1 MRPSVKGRL
10 LSFEKYWMVTG
21 CESSSSVKS
30 FWFRSGRI
38 LPCLSRTVA
47 SRLTTFTLTETVGA
61 EGSSAAD
68 EVLEPTPAAAIE
80 AALAEAEEVCAVSCA
95 NELAV
100 ADSRSRMLADRKTR
114 FEPKNILG
122 CKSILNTMPENGRVH
137 RKGL

>member
-1 MRPSVKGRL
+1 MRPSVNGRL

-30 FWFRSGRI
+30 FLLRSGRI
-38 LPCLSRTVA
+38 LSCLSRTVA

-68 EVLEPTPAAAIE
+68 VVLEPTPAAAG
-80 AALAEAEEVCAVSCA
+80 LAEAEEVCAVSCA

-100 ADSRSRMLADRKTR
+100 ADSRSRMLADCKTR

-122 CKSILNTMPENGRVH
+122 CKS
-137 RKGL
+137 